1 LFFGSPLQEKINSLS
16 KFARTW
22 SKVAAITA
30 LSILF
35 FKRTLTFVETKRN
48 NMKKLLLLMAFA
60 AIPCTLFAQDVEA
73 EEPKEGWTKSG
84 NASFIFNQAAFNN
97 EWTGGGT
104 SNYAANLGL
113 TYDANYRRGKIT
125 WDNRFMGEYGIT
137 KNRDE
142 EFVRKTN
149 DRLELNSVL
158 GRQMGETNWFYSFF
172 ANFRTQFDKGYEFSE
187 DAEGNEV
194 RTETTR
200 FMSPGYLQF
209 GPGILWKKSDN
220 LKINVAPATARFIF
234 VDDMFT
240 TVPGYEDGAY
250 FGVDEGESTRFEF
263 GASLF
268 AYAKFDVMENV
279 SVENVLN
286 LYSNY
291 LEDPQNVDIDY
302 LLNVVLKVNEWL
314 TANATFQAIYDDNA
328 VAAFQIRE
336 TLGIGLGYKF

>member
-1 LFFGSPLQEKINSLS
+1 
-16 KFARTW
+16 
-22 SKVAAITA
+22 
-30 LSILF
+30 
-35 FKRTLTFVETKRN
+35 
-48 NMKKLLLLMAFA
+48 MKKLLLTVFLAVPCLLMA
-60 AIPCTLFAQDVEA
+60 QD
-73 EEPKEGWTKSG
+73 EETEVPKEGWTQSG
-84 NASFIFNQAAFNN
+84 NVSLIFNQAAFNE

-104 SNYAANLGL
+104 SNYAANLSL
-113 TYDANYRRGKIT
+113 TYDANYRRGKLT
-125 WDNRFMGEYGIT
+125 WDNRFMGEYGLT
-137 KNRDE
+137 KNKDE
-142 EFVRKTN
+142 KYSRKTN

-158 GRQMGETNWFYSFF
+158 GRQVGETNWFYSFF
-172 ANFRTQFDKGYEFSE
+172 ANFRTQFAKGYEFSE

-209 GPGILWKKSDN
+209 GPGVLWKKSDN
-220 LKINVAPATARFIF
+220 LKVNLAPATARFIF

-240 TVPGYEDGAY
+240 TVPGYEDGSY
-250 FGVDEGESTRFEF
+250 FGVDQGESSRFEF